1 MSEVIGAYFIA
12 VLLVAVVFVIA
23 FLIGYTLRGASYR
36 TRLLL
41 NLIGM
46 MILATAILEKA
57 GWSVRPWTAGSPAA
71 AFNDTLFRVLLLTGV
86 GFLFA
91 SWAIAIGHREPR

>member
-12 VLLVAVVFVIA
+12 VLLVALAFVVA

-41 NLIGM
+41 NLIGTA
-46 MILATAILEKA
+46 ILATAVLEKA
-57 GWSVRPWTAGSPAA
+57 GWSVRPWSVGSPAA
-71 AFNDTLFRVLLLTGV
+71 AFNDSLFRILFLVGV
-86 GFLFA
+86 GFLFV
-91 SWAIAIGHREPR
+91 SWTIALGNREPR

>member
-1 MSEVIGAYFIA
+1 MSEVISAYFIA

-41 NLIGM
+41 NLVGFV
-46 MILATAILEKA
+46 ILATAVLERA
-57 GWSVRPWTAGSPAA
+57 GCSVRPGPLGSPAA
-71 AFNDTLFRVLLLTGV
+71 GLNDTFFRVLALTGV
-86 GFLFA
+86 GFLFV
-91 SWAIAIGHREPR
+91 SWTIALGN

>member
-23 FLIGYTLRGASYR
+23 FLIGYMLRGASYR

-41 NLIGM
+41 NLIGAV
-46 MILATAILEKA
+46 ILATAVIEKA
-57 GWSVRPWTAGSPAA
+57 GWSIRPWTAGSPAA
-71 AFNDTLFRVLLLTGV
+71 AFNDSLFRILFLVGV
-86 GFLFA
+86 GFLFV
-91 SWAIAIGHREPR
+91 SWTIALGNREPR

>member
-12 VLLVAVVFVIA
+12 VLLVAIVFVIA

-41 NLIGM
+41 NLIGIV
-46 MILATAILEKA
+46 ILATAVIEKA
-57 GWSVRPWTAGSPAA
+57 GWSVRPWTLGSPAA
-71 AFNDTLFRVLLLTGV
+71 AFNDTFFRILFLVGV
-86 GFLFA
+86 GLLFI
-91 SWAIAIGHREPR
+91 SWTMALGNRESR